1 MIEVLATFFFLYV
14 IIGTTSKGAAVGFA
28 GIPIGLCLTLIHLF
42 LIPVTNASVNPAR
55 STGPA
60 LFAGGAYMKTAKRK
74 DEVAILGGGPNRLE
88 PLPGARNIRTLS
100 ARYIADLQEDWEIH
114 GKKALAI
121 YREKFPDRYVENY
134 TMLAKV
140 IRLEAD
146 VKHSLAT
153 PKTMDEALA
162 QLESKVGKD
171 GRQKFEKFLRS
182 MGEELD
188 DDDEDDLID
197 VDLK

>member
-1 MIEVLATFFFLYV
+1 MA
-14 IIGTTSKGAAVGFA
+14 KA
-28 GIPIGLCLTLIHLF
+28 
-42 LIPVTNASVNPAR
+42 N
-55 STGPA
+55 TG
-60 LFAGGAYMKTAKRK
+60 KRK
-74 DEVAILGGGPNRLE
+74 DEVAIVGGGPNRLV

-134 TMLAKV
+134 AMLARV
-140 IRLEAD
+140 VRPEAD

-153 PKTMDEALA
+153 PKTVDEALA
-162 QLESKVGKD
+162 ELESKVGKH

-188 DDDEDDLID
+188 DQDDVTDLGSN
-197 VDLK
+197 